1 MNCPIRPR
9 IRQPRS
15 SVVRQGQ
22 PLLVVLLHGVARGR
36 PARRGRLGGREGAG
50 DVELPLVVKHAAA
63 GARCAG
69 RRAERRAQRLLAF
82 RRPNVVRGGQRR
94 LARAPVVRAVVRVV
108 GTGTRPS
115 HFSKWTT
122 SASRKASAALITPR
136 SRMHITKPPRSA
148 WKTLKQCM
156 VIAAGFSQSVSQSG
170 TQAESG
176 FLSGV
181 RGVYRGSM
189 RVRGGG
195 ARTLWRLG
203 RS

>member
-1 MNCPIRPR
+1 MWNCH
-9 IRQPRS
+9 S
-15 SVVRQGQ
+15 SSTR
-22 PLLVVLLHGVARGR
+22 R
-36 PARRGRLGGREGAG
+36 PARDAQGA
-50 DVELPLVVKHAAA
+50 VP
-63 GARCAG
+63 
-69 RRAERRAQRLLAF
+69 RAERRAQRLLAF

-94 LARAPVVRAVVRVV
+94 LARAPVVRDVVRVV

-170 TQAESG
+170 TQALRVFE
-176 FLSGV
+176 
-181 RGVYRGSM
+181 RGSW
-189 RVRGGG
+189 G
-195 ARTLWRLG
+195 L
-203 RS
+203 